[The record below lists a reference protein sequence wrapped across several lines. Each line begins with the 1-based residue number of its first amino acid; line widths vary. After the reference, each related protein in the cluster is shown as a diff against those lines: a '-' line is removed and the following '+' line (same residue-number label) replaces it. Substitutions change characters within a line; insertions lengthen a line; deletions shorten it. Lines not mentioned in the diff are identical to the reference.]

1 MSGFLQPYLDGNW
14 FDILS
19 LLGGLL
25 YAGLRARRSNPRH
38 KLISRETGVDV
49 ANGVGLFPL
58 LMLATASFSSSALS
72 ELLHSNR
79 LILSVAGVVALLAI
93 LED

>member
-1 MSGFLQPYLDGNW
+1 MHAE
-14 FDILS
+14 
-19 LLGGLL
+19 GGLL
-25 YAGLRARRSNPRH
+25 YAGIRTRRSNPRR
-38 KLISRETGVDV
+38 KLISRETGVE
-49 ANGVGLFPL
+49 LFPL
-58 LMLATASFSSSALS
+58 LMLAIASVSTSALS